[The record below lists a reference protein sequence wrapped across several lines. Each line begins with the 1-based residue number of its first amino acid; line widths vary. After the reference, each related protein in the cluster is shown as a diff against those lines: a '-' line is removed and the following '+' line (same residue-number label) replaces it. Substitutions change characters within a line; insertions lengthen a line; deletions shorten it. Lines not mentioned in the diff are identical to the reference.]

1 LFAPSSG
8 RGAADVNE
16 DAPVPAA
23 THQTIK
29 GGIQMNASNRWIQ
42 VIPSAQIAH
51 TNVHITITPAHVGN
65 FPFDNA
71 LRTDAPEIELMAF
84 HPVVAIIENT
94 TTSMLP
100 QYPKEYRLWHVRC
113 V

>member
-1 LFAPSSG
+1 
-8 RGAADVNE
+8 
-16 DAPVPAA
+16 
-23 THQTIK
+23 
-29 GGIQMNASNRWIQ
+29 
-42 VIPSAQIAH
+42 
-51 TNVHITITPAHVGN
+51 
-65 FPFDNA
+65 

>member
-1 LFAPSSG
+1 
-8 RGAADVNE
+8 
-16 DAPVPAA
+16 
-23 THQTIK
+23 
-29 GGIQMNASNRWIQ
+29 MNASNRWIQ